1 MNEIT
6 LKQILEEMCLEEAN
20 EFENMKNIPHHHF
33 PLRHRWAMKRILS
46 VNNQLISSNS
56 RGLRILP
63 PTKRIVIL
71 TLLIFLAIFTITAGA
86 VAINGFIR
94 KRHHDNTQLFAVN
107 SENSPSKIE
116 YEYYLPEIPSG
127 YELQNKVTTP
137 FSVCSI
143 FVNPENG
150 NTLTF
155 YQDVKNEY
163 DKHFDTERAVF
174 EEMDINGNYG
184 LYLDIGGENRE
195 HGDLVWDNGD
205 YILEIAGDL
214 NKITLSKLAK
224 SVKILENYKT
234 CSRNESKSA

>member
-1 MNEIT
+1 
-6 LKQILEEMCLEEAN
+6 MCLEEAN

-33 PLRHRWAMKRILS
+33 SLRHRWAMKRILS
-46 VNNQLISSNS
+46 VSNHLVSSDS
-56 RGLRILP
+56 RGLRGLP
-63 PTKRIVIL
+63 PTRRIVIF
-71 TLLIFLAIFTITAGA
+71 TLLIFLAIFSITAGA
-86 VAINGFIR
+86 VATKGFIR
-94 KRHHDNTQLFAVN
+94 KQHCDNTQLFTVN

-116 YEYYLPEIPSG
+116 YEYYLPEISSG
-127 YELQNKVTTP
+127 YELQNKFTTP

-143 FVNPENG
+143 FVYPENG

-163 DKHFDTERAVF
+163 DKHFDTERALF

-184 LYLDIGGENRE
+184 LYLDIGGENKE

-214 NKITLSKLAK
+214 SKSELVKLAK
-224 SVKILENYKT
+224 SVKTMSIK
-234 CSRNESKSA
+234 

>member
-6 LKQILEEMCLEEAN
+6 LKQILEEICLEEAN

-33 PLRHRWAMKRILS
+33 SLRHRWAMKRILS

-107 SENSPSKIE
+107 AENSPSLIE
-116 YEYYLPEIPSG
+116 YEYYLSEIPDG
-127 YELQNKVTTP
+127 YELYENDTTLY
-137 FSVCSI
+137 SVCKIYINS
-143 FVNPENG
+143 ENR
-150 NTLTF
+150 TLTF
-155 YQDVKNEY
+155 YQNVKKYY
-163 DKHFDTERAVF
+163 DQHFDNEKNSF
-174 EEMDINGNYG
+174 EEVEINGHYG
-184 LYLDIGGENRE
+184 LYINFGTEKRE

-205 YILEIAGDL
+205 YILEINGDL
-214 NKITLSKLAK
+214 SKSELVNLAK
-224 SVKILENYKT
+224 CIKV
-234 CSRNESKSA
+234 

>member
-1 MNEIT
+1 MNEIS

-20 EFENMKNIPHHHF
+20 EFENMKDIPHHHF
-33 PLRHRWAMKRILS
+33 SLRHRRAMRKILS
-46 VNNQLISSNS
+46 VNQPER
-56 RGLRILP
+56 RGLRSLP
-63 PTKRIVIL
+63 PSKRIVIAVM
-71 TLLIFLAIFTITAGA
+71 LIFLALFTITASA
-86 VAINGFIR
+86 VAIKGFIR
-94 KRHHDNTQLFAVN
+94 KRHRDNTQLFAVN

-214 NKITLSKLAK
+214 
-224 SVKILENYKT
+224 
-234 CSRNESKSA
+234 SKSELVNLAQSAKVMRIEQ